1 MTKDEALEMLVA
13 EKSAPAL
20 SRAFIAWLY
29 KNGYEIREVPR
40 CIRLE
45 CIDFDEF
52 YKKDKWEKGP
62 SEVGYLKSDILHNL
76 SIKDTQS

>member
-29 KNGYEIREVPR
+29 ENGYEI
-40 CIRLE
+40 I
-45 CIDFDEF
+45 
-52 YKKDKWEKGP
+52 
-62 SEVGYLKSDILHNL
+62 KSDILHNL

>member
-1 MTKDEALEMLVA
+1 MVFIVWKMTKDEALEMLVA

-29 KNGYEIREVPR
+29 ENGYEI
-40 CIRLE
+40 I
-45 CIDFDEF
+45 
-52 YKKDKWEKGP
+52 
-62 SEVGYLKSDILHNL
+62 KSDILHNL